1 MMWIQRLVS
10 FAIALTMTVIVL
22 GAYTRLTD
30 AGLGCPDWPGCY
42 GFLQV
47 PQDHHAEVA
56 ASRFPERPLEP
67 HKARNEMV
75 HRYFAG
81 TLGLV
86 IAGIFL
92 LSWWQ
97 QRRIRLLPVTLL
109 ALVVFQ
115 AALGMWTVTLNLFPL
130 VVMGHLLGGFTL
142 LTLLW
147 LYRRQLKP
155 VTPTPVEVPARLRR
169 AGTLACLVL
178 VGQIALGGW
187 TSANYAALACVELPL
202 CHSGWTGQLRFAE
215 AFDLHLGHDN
225 YEFGVMSKEAR
236 QTIHVSHRL
245 GAVLTLLLVGFFA
258 WQLWR
263 FSRTLPVSEAMGHR
277 RQSQYVLLLLLVQF
291 CLGVLNIWW
300 LLPLPN
306 AVAHNFV
313 AANLLA
319 ATVLAR
325 YGIGQRH
332 QALLTDTAHSY
343 LSSDRSPA

>member
-1 MMWIQRLVS
+1 MMWIQRLVN
-10 FAIALTMTVIVL
+10 FAIGLTMVVIAL

-42 GFLQV
+42 GFMQL
-47 PQDHHAEVA
+47 PQEHHADIA

-81 TLGLV
+81 TLGLTIALIFV
-86 IAGIFL
+86 ISF
-92 LSWWQ
+92 WQ
-97 QRRIRLLPVTLL
+97 QRRPVLLPTILL
-109 ALVVFQ
+109 LLIMFQ

-147 LYRRQLKP
+147 LYRRRLR
-155 VTPTPVEVPARLRR
+155 TESSLSLAPARLRWL
-169 AGTLACLVL
+169 GNFACLVL
-178 VGQIALGGW
+178 FGQIALGGW
-187 TSANYAALACVELPL
+187 TSANYAAMSCVELPL
-202 CHSGWTGQLRFAE
+202 CHAGWTQQLNFNE

-236 QTIHVSHRL
+236 QTIHVSHRI
-245 GAVLTLLLVGFFA
+245 GAGLTVLMLSAFA
-258 WQLWR
+258 LSLWR
-263 FSRTLPVSEAMGHR
+263 YSQTLPTVEARVHR
-277 RQSQYVLLLLLVQF
+277 RQAQLVLLLLTIQF
-291 CLGVLNIWW
+291 VLGVLNIWW

-319 ATVLAR
+319 ATVMAR
-325 YGIGQRH
+325 AGLRLQQRTPAIRQVP
-332 QALLTDTAHSY
+332 QAFI
-343 LSSDRSPA
+343 SDRSPA